1 MRGAEPAGE
10 RCSYTGSRISTGQH
24 VWPSSHARPCPG
36 DMQHAGNSSCL
47 VASRR
52 LRLCESTLALPKP
65 PGEARGRLSRTV
77 CWYPGE
83 ARGRVGDRQQRPLVG
98 QAVRGVRDSR
108 RGARTA
114 LVAGDSSDPPGPR
127 PGESAALL
135 FQKAQ
140 QLSSAGA
147 GVGLRAQIHVS
158 GPSCSRAASWR
169 GRTCV
174 PDGSDRPCISVPLSG
189 LRELG
194 AWRGSERGLCTWAAC
209 LHASW
214 VCVHAT

>member
-1 MRGAEPAGE
+1 MNERCGGQSPWASAVVTRGAASPLASTCGPLPTPVPVLVT
-10 RCSYTGSRISTGQH
+10 CSMLGT
-24 VWPSSHARPCPG
+24 
-36 DMQHAGNSSCL
+36 SCL

-174 PDGSDRPCISVPLSG
+174 PDGSDRPCISVPLSALG
-189 LRELG
+189 LAG
-194 AWRGSERGLCTWAAC
+194 
-209 LHASW
+209 
-214 VCVHAT
+214 